1 MADVSDLFTVILF
14 YFMWAGRFVFGKL
27 GPEHCRE
34 LGFSSNLLCSSCN
47 DLDQFRLST
56 LKEDCLKCCEED
68 TSTGDALKVYPYAE
82 LQVCG

>member
-1 MADVSDLFTVILF
+1 MADVSDLLRVIFLYFT
-14 YFMWAGRFVFGKL
+14 WAGRNVFGKL
-27 GPEHCRE
+27 GPEQCRE

-47 DLDQFRLST
+47 DLDNFRLST

-68 TSTGDALKVYPYAE
+68 ISAGNALRVYPYAE